1 MFWFDPNNYNLNS
14 SYDPDWIYFKYY
26 DDTDMYYSQEVKIM
40 YEGEFE
46 SGKKSG
52 KGIIFYYENGDR
64 YEGEWKYDE
73 RNGNGKYYYT
83 DGSGYIDEIWS
94 NDKPSGCKMT

>member
-1 MFWFDPNNYNLNS
+1 MVLIIF
-14 SYDPDWIYFKYY
+14 
-26 DDTDMYYSQEVKIM
+26 VKIM

-46 SGKKSG
+46 SGKKSV
-52 KGIIFYYENGDR
+52 KGIFYYEIGDR

-73 RNGNGKYYYT
+73 RNGNGKYYYA